1 MMENAFYFNLKVLS
15 VLEIFRFLFRLFG
28 YVGKRLDKKV
38 MIDFKVYDVTNW
50 MTVNYNT
57 HIMQYLKNQL
67 GNEIWSVNKI

>member
-1 MMENAFYFNLKVLS
+1 MMENAFYFNLKSLF
-15 VLEIFRFLFRLFG
+15 VLEIFRFLSQLFG

-38 MIDFKVYDVTNW
+38 MIDFKVYDVTYW
-50 MTVNYNT
+50 MTVNYNA